1 MDCLKK
7 KARTALQ
14 AVVKLHEKV
23 RNLSHNQGEVLDKN
37 MEIDLIT
44 IMRDNAEKIN
54 TTYAE
59 GTFARLFWDEQ
70 FKAASLHNKR
80 QVRWHP
86 VIIKWCLN
94 LTF

>member
-1 MDCLKK
+1 MDRLKK

-44 IMRDNAEKIN
+44 IMHDNAEKIN
-54 TTYAE
+54 STYAE
-59 GTFARLFWDEQ
+59 GTFARLFGMNNSKLHLFTIND
-70 FKAASLHNKR
+70 KLGGILSLKL
-80 QVRWHP
+80 
-86 VIIKWCLN
+86 ISSSA
-94 LTF
+94 

>member
-1 MDCLKK
+1 MDRLKK

-44 IMRDNAEKIN
+44 IMRDNAEKLI
-54 TTYAE
+54 ALSRR
-59 GTFARLFWDEQ
+59 GRLLGCFGMNN
-70 FKAASLHNKR
+70 S
-80 QVRWHP
+80 
-86 VIIKWCLN
+86 
-94 LTF
+94 